1 MAKTPLESK
10 FQKWLIDTLEMMFPG
25 CFILKNDSSYLT
37 GVPDLLILWEDRW
50 ATLEVKRSLH
60 EEYEP
65 NQEYYIGVMNQMSF
79 SAMICP
85 ENAQEILNA
94 LQRSFRPRR
103 IPRISER

>member
-1 MAKTPLESK
+1 MARKPLESK
-10 FQKWLIDTLEMMFPG
+10 FQKWLIDTLEVTFPG

-94 LQRSFRPRR
+94 LQQSFSARRVSRRPQR
-103 IPRISER
+103 